1 MAMIFPGMDPYL
13 EAPHLWPG
21 IHASLIVYI
30 RDQLQPLIRPR
41 YLAAIEERVFLEGPD
56 RDIIPDVR
64 LQQQRPQAPASALAV
79 AEYDAPV
86 RVRVTAQEIHES
98 YVEILDRESGLN
110 VVAVIEVV
118 SPTNKYAGPGR
129 NSYLAK
135 QREVLSGTA
144 HLIEIDL
151 LRAGPH
157 VLAVPERMART
168 RAEYD
173 YLVSVNRAIDLR
185 EDYDLYPRQLRERLP
200 RVAIPLA
207 GTDPD
212 VPLNLQT
219 LVTQVYEAGCYADRL
234 PYDQPCVPALSAE
247 NQTWA
252 NELIRQ
258 AFGANQPN

>member
-41 YLAAIEERVFLEGPD
+41 YLAAIEERVFFDE
-56 RDIIPDVR
+56 
-64 LQQQRPQAPASALAV
+64 S
-79 AEYDAPV
+79 V

-157 VLAVPERMART
+157 VLAVPERVART

-173 YLVSVNRAIDLR
+173 YLVSVNRAIDKR

-219 LVTQVYEAGCYADRL
+219 LIAQVYEAGCYADRI

-247 NQTWA
+247 DQTWA

-258 AFGANQPN
+258 TFGANQPNGLRSTE